1 VEKRLLNAPR
11 NYRHVAETSIAL
23 LIGSLMIAGCLGS
36 ALGQQAKGIDTS
48 LPRVVLSEVPLA
60 LMHNVDSNSPV
71 HWDGKTLYLINSAD
85 GHQYV
90 TSGPDIAHLGYRNQA
105 HLGDTDDRLY
115 IWIEATWKADDGTL
129 YGAYHYEPDALCK
142 SNNHLPTAPKIA
154 WIRSHDNGNTWEDL
168 GFIISAN
175 PASIKC
181 DSASPWDVG
190 GTGDFSFVPDRSQ
203 QYLYFYGTSY
213 DPHFEE
219 QGIFAARMRISDR
232 NNPSG
237 KVWKWHKG
245 EWSEPGLWGRV
256 TPIFAPEKDFTQLGG
271 AMFWGPSISWNTHL
285 GMYVMLL
292 NHATDPEL
300 NSDGIYIS
308 FNQRVDDPAGWSRP
322 QMILDRAGIQK
333 VMQGVNLSPTK
344 MANGWYPEVV
354 GDGPGETDSLA
365 GRTGRLF
372 LAGVSRLQI
381 TFVRPGEDASTS
393 EKK

>member
-1 VEKRLLNAPR
+1 MKETLVHAPWKYLHAAR
-11 NYRHVAETSIAL
+11 PAIGVAV
-23 LIGSLMIAGCLGS
+23 GFLMFASCLGS
-36 ALGQQAKGIDTS
+36 ALGEQAKSTDMSVPTA
-48 LPRVVLSEVPLA
+48 VLSELPLA

-85 GHQYV
+85 GHQYLS
-90 TSGPDIAHLGYRNQA
+90 SGPDIAHLGYRNQI

-115 IWIEATWKADDGTL
+115 IWIEATWKADNGTL

-142 SNNHLPTAPKIA
+142 SNDHLPTAPKIA
-154 WIRSHDNGNTWEDL
+154 WIRSHENGNTWDDL

-175 PASIKC
+175 PSSIKC

-190 GTGDFSFVPDRSQ
+190 GTGDFSLVPDRSQ

-219 QGIFAARMRISDR
+219 QGIFAARMRLADR
-232 NNPSG
+232 DNPSG
-237 KVWKWHKG
+237 KVWKWYKG
-245 EWSEPGLWGRV
+245 NWSEPGQWGHV
-256 TPIFAPEKDFTQLGG
+256 TPIFAPERDFTQPEG
-271 AMFWGPSISWNTHL
+271 AMFWGPALSWNSYL
-285 GMYVMLL
+285 EMYVMLL

-300 NSDGIYIS
+300 NADGIYIS
-308 FNQRVDDPAGWSRP
+308 FNRRIEDPTGWSRP
-322 QMILDRAGIQK
+322 QKILDRAGIQK

-344 MANGWYPEVV
+344 MANGWYPEVI
-354 GDGPGETDSLA
+354 GDGPGETDSLV

-381 TFVRPGEDASTS
+381 TFLKPGEIPSVNKA
-393 EKK
+393 K